1 MSSIIYLSVCDT
13 YLRHITHNLHSSVS
27 VAHKVCTPLVQ
38 NRKRCHISRVN
49 QVNAKKVNWKCI
61 TISPLDYSKM
71 SFPLKSKEPNFYN
84 RFRPW
89 ISSQDPHYCINS
101 KHMITVLYK
110 WVLTLS
116 FCGGALM
123 QNCKFVLQI
132 VTVSLWAWKI
142 IELPEST
149 IWYQLS

>member
-13 YLRHITHNLHSSVS
+13 YLHHVTHNLHSSVS
-27 VAHKVCTPLVQ
+27 VTRKVCTPLVQ
-38 NRKRCHISRVN
+38 NRKRFHISRVN
-49 QVNAKKVNWKCI
+49 QVNAKK
-61 TISPLDYSKM
+61 SKLKM
-71 SFPLKSKEPNFYN
+71 YHNFSTKLLRSFPLESKEPNFYN

-89 ISSQDPHYCINS
+89 LSSQDPHYFINS
-101 KHMITVLYK
+101 KYMITVLYK

-116 FCGGALM
+116 CCGGALM

-132 VTVSLWAWKI
+132 VTVTLWAWKI
-142 IELPEST
+142 IQLPEST